1 MWGDYFILTNGTSV
15 WECRGRMAFRAM
27 DGLERGTRQDGNYNN
42 VQPIYWKIGVPHRLR
57 AGAAGKTYSAEA
69 VAVKATAW

>member
-27 DGLERGTRQDGNYNN
+27 DGLERARTEITITYN
-42 VQPIYWKIGVPHRLR
+42 PYIGKLACRIGSEQALR
-57 AGAAGKTYSAEA
+57 GKP
-69 VAVKATAW
+69 TAPRRWL